1 MKHKASA
8 VAATVIKPHPR
19 AQGHRKRTIHKYT
32 LKQRAVIV
40 VVVFAGMYAVG
51 YLFHFH
57 ELTKGLDAL
66 LAVAT
71 DRFLRDGE

>member
-8 VAATVIKPHPR
+8 VAATVVKPHPR
-19 AQGHRKRTIHKYT
+19 AQGHRKRTIHRYT
-32 LKQRAVIV
+32 LKQRATIVIII
-40 VVVFAGMYAVG
+40 FIGAYAVG
-51 YLFHFH
+51 YILHLH

-66 LAVAT
+66 LAVGT